1 MGMSAVEPGVVPIDT
16 TPTIATTSRDAEAR
30 RTLLVYAFSFVY
42 AALFFAA
49 AAADYHLY
57 FAPRYDL
64 GNMVQ
69 TVWSTAHGHFLQ
81 MSSPTGDTISRLGV
95 HFDPFLA
102 FLAPLWWL
110 WPSPLMLLAAQAL
123 AVASGALPVYWLA
136 RKHLDNHGF
145 AVVFAI
151 AYLLY
156 APTQFNAYT
165 PVGIHAVSFAIPLIL
180 YAIWFLDND
189 RIGWFAVFAIVAAT
203 TKEEIAAA
211 VGGLGIWYAA
221 SHRRRLVGLTI
232 FVFGAAVSIL
242 NFEVLIPHFAH
253 GNLIFA
259 GRYSGVGGTP
269 GGIVKTS
276 VTDPVALVHQVA
288 TGHKGFFLVLIF
300 LPFLGFCMRAPLMM
314 VGALPDLAINLLSS
328 NDKQTTIFYQYTA
341 GIIPFVVA
349 ASVLGAAKMR
359 KRRHAPPALLA
370 VGCLLAV
377 LSPLVFTG
385 SVLAN
390 RDADAVQAMKRA
402 VKLIPADARVSASIS
417 LGGNVAERRVLLN
430 FPSIGKADWVLIG
443 PTTQLDIDSRTALQP
458 RLKEL
463 QSDPNWQRVFF
474 DSGVQVFKRRS

>member
-1 MGMSAVEPGVVPIDT
+1 MRKAIF
-16 TPTIATTSRDAEAR
+16 
-30 RTLLVYAFSFVY
+30 VYAFSFLY

-49 AAADYHLY
+49 AATDYLLY

-81 MSSPTGDTISRLGV
+81 MSSPSGDVISRLGV

-102 FLAPLWWL
+102 LLAPLWWL
-110 WPSPLMLLAAQAL
+110 WPSPLVLLAAQAV

-136 RKHLDNHGF
+136 RKHLNNHGF
-145 AVVFAI
+145 ATVFGV

-165 PVGIHAVSFAIPLIL
+165 PVGIHAVSFSIPLIL

-189 RIGWFAVFAIVAAT
+189 RLVWFGVFAVLAAT

-211 VGGLGIWYAA
+211 VGGLGIWYAVNR
-221 SHRRRLVGLTI
+221 RRRLTGATI
-232 FVFGAAVSIL
+232 FGLGAIITIF
-242 NFEVLIPHFAH
+242 NFEVVIPHYAH

-259 GRYSGVGGTP
+259 GRYTGVGGTP
-269 GGIVKTS
+269 GGIVRTS
-276 VTDPVALVHQVA
+276 VTDPVALVHQMA
-288 TGHKGFFLVLIF
+288 TGHKLFFLILVF
-300 LPFLGFCMRAPLMM
+300 VPFLGFWARAPLML
-314 VGALPDLAINLLSS
+314 VGAIPDLAINLLSS

-349 ASVLGAAKMR
+349 ASVLGAAKVR

-370 VGCLLAV
+370 VVCLLAI
-377 LSPLVFTG
+377 LSPLIFTT
-385 SVLAN
+385 SILAH
-390 RDADAVQAMKRA
+390 RDADAVSAMKRA
-402 VKLIPADARVSASIS
+402 VMLIPPDAPVSASIS
-417 LGGNVAERRVLLN
+417 LGGNVSERRVVVN
-430 FPSIGKADWVLIG
+430 FPAVAGADWVIVG

-458 RLKEL
+458 RVREL
-463 QSDPNWQRVFF
+463 RSSPNWQRVFSE
-474 DSGVQVFKRRS
+474 DGVQVFQRLD